1 MKVFILHPGKA
12 NYPEIAAYGRRL
24 RAHGFE
30 VFDGD
35 LDAYVRFPDRDVCI
49 LWCIMGFYRALPP
62 ARFVIHDYRSLSVG
76 RLAAVKDRVKRVLN
90 VRPDLRIFQNARMR
104 DAMAFGD
111 GVRALLLP
119 MGVPDW
125 IFDPVDAG
133 AGAGAGAGADVAAAG
148 DADTVQTPSGRFCYI
163 GEMSRERGFHKVL
176 AAYRDAR
183 RDAADTLVLV
193 GHPEP
198 EIRAAFADTPG
209 IRFVGRVPQRDA
221 LRIVRDSEYAVC
233 FFPYHRPHC
242 FQTPTK
248 LLEYASLGK
257 KIVCNDAPSNVRTAK
272 ELGIPCHVT
281 GAAIFDEVF
290 PLSRIRARRPDP
302 AAMKSLEWGRV
313 IEGSG
318 VLAYI
323 DAVAGRGP
331 RV

>member
-1 MKVFILHPGKA
+1 
-12 NYPEIAAYGRRL
+12 
-24 RAHGFE
+24 
-30 VFDGD
+30 
-35 LDAYVRFPDRDVCI
+35 
-49 LWCIMGFYRALPP
+49 MGCYRALPP
-62 ARFVIHDYRSLSVG
+62 ARFMIHDYRSLSVG
-76 RLAAVKDRVKRVLN
+76 RLASIKDRVKRVLN
-90 VRPDLRIFQNARMR
+90 VRPDLRIFQNERMR
-104 DAMAFGD
+104 DAMAFRD
-111 GVRALLLP
+111 GVRSLLLP

-125 IFDPVDAG
+125 IFEPADA
-133 AGAGAGAGADVAAAG
+133 
-148 DADTVQTPSGRFCYI
+148 DADTVATAKTASGRFCYI

-176 AAYRDAR
+176 AAYRDSQ
-183 RDAADTLVLV
+183 RDEADTLVLV
-193 GHPEP
+193 GNPEP

-257 KIVCNDAPSNVRTAK
+257 KIVCNDAPSNVRTAH
-272 ELGIPCHVT
+272 ELGIQCHVT
-281 GAAIFDEVF
+281 GATIFDELF
-290 PLSRIRARRPDP
+290 PLSRIRATSPDP

-313 IEGSG
+313 IERSG

-331 RV
+331 GV

>member
-24 RAHGFE
+24 RTHGFE

-35 LDAYVRFPDRDVCI
+35 LDAYARFADRDVCI

-90 VRPDLRIFQNARMR
+90 VRPDLRIFQNERMR
-104 DAMAFGD
+104 DAMAFRD
-111 GVRALLLP
+111 GVRTLLLP

-133 AGAGAGAGADVAAAG
+133 ACVDVAAGGDVGAGAAP
-148 DADTVQTPSGRFCYI
+148 TPAGRFCYI
-163 GEMSRERGFHKVL
+163 GEMSRERGFHNVL

-183 RDAADTLVLV
+183 RDEADTLVLV

-198 EIRAAFADTPG
+198 DIRAAFAGTPG
-209 IRFVGRVPQRDA
+209 IRFVGRVPQADA
-221 LRIVRDSEYAVC
+221 LRIVRSSEYAVC

-257 KIVCNDAPSNVRTAK
+257 KIVCNDAPSNLRTAN
-272 ELGIPCHVT
+272 ELGIQCHVT
-281 GAAIFDEVF
+281 GAAIFDELF

-313 IEGSG
+313 IERSG

>member
-24 RAHGFE
+24 RMHGFE

-35 LDAYVRFPDRDVCI
+35 LDAYARFPDRDMCI

-90 VRPDLRIFQNARMR
+90 VRPDLRIFQNERMC
-104 DAMAFGD
+104 DAMAFRD
-111 GVRALLLP
+111 GVRSLLLP

-125 IFDPVDAG
+125 IFEPADAG
-133 AGAGAGAGADVAAAG
+133 AAV
-148 DADTVQTPSGRFCYI
+148 DAVDQTASGRFCYI

-183 RDAADTLVLV
+183 RDEADTLVLV
-193 GHPEP
+193 GNPEP
-198 EIRAAFADTPG
+198 EIHAMFADTPG
-209 IRFVGRVPQRDA
+209 IRFVGRVPQPRA

-257 KIVCNDAPSNVRTAK
+257 KIVCNDAPSNVRTAR
-272 ELGIPCHVT
+272 ELGIQCHVT
-281 GAAIFDEVF
+281 GATIFDELF
-290 PLSRIRARRPDP
+290 PLSRIRATGPDP

-313 IEGSG
+313 IERSG

-331 RV
+331 GV

>member
-30 VFDGD
+30 VYDGD
-35 LDAYVRFPDRDVCI
+35 LDAYACFPDRDACI

-76 RLAAVKDRVKRVLN
+76 RLAAVKDGVKRVLN
-90 VRPDLRIFQNARMR
+90 ARPDLRIFQNERMR
-104 DAMAFGD
+104 DAMAFRD
-111 GVRALLLP
+111 GVRSLLLP

-125 IFDPVDAG
+125 IFDQAD
-133 AGAGAGAGADVAAAG
+133 ADVAAGGAAG
-148 DADTVQTPSGRFCYI
+148 AEPTSSGRFCYI

-183 RDAADTLVLV
+183 RDESDTLVLV
-193 GHPEP
+193 GNPEP
-198 EIRAAFADTPG
+198 AIHAAFADTPG
-209 IRFVGRVPQRDA
+209 IHFVGRVPQPDA

-257 KIVCNDAPSNVRTAK
+257 KIVCNDAPSNVRTAD
-272 ELGIPCHVT
+272 ELGIQCHVT
-281 GAAIFDEVF
+281 GATIFDELF
-290 PLSRIRARRPDP
+290 PLSRIRATRPDP
-302 AAMKSLEWGRV
+302 ASMKSLEWGRV
-313 IEGSG
+313 IERSG

-323 DAVAGRGP
+323 DAAAGRGP
-331 RV
+331 SV

>member
-12 NYPEIAAYGRRL
+12 NYPEIAAYGRHL
-24 RAHGFE
+24 RTRGFE

-35 LDAYVRFPDRDVCI
+35 LDAYARFPDRDACI

-104 DAMAFGD
+104 DAMAFRD

-125 IFDPVDAG
+125 IFEPAG
-133 AGAGAGAGADVAAAG
+133 VEVAGRDRDVAA
-148 DADTVQTPSGRFCYI
+148 QTPSGRFCYI

-183 RDAADTLVLV
+183 RDASDTLVLV
-193 GHPEP
+193 GNPEP

-209 IRFVGRVPQRDA
+209 VRFVGRVPQPDA

-257 KIVCNDAPSNVRTAK
+257 KIVCNDAPSNVRTAH
-272 ELGIPCHVT
+272 ELGIECHVT
-281 GAAIFDEVF
+281 GATIFDELF
-290 PLSRIRARRPDP
+290 PLSRIRASRPDP
-302 AAMKSLEWGRV
+302 VAMKSHEWGRV
-313 IEGSG
+313 IERSG

-323 DAVAGRGP
+323 DAAAGRGP
-331 RV
+331 RL

>member
-24 RAHGFE
+24 RTHGFE

-35 LDAYVRFPDRDVCI
+35 LDAYARFPDRQQCI

-76 RLAAVKDRVKRVLN
+76 RLAALKDRVKRALN

-104 DAMAFGD
+104 DAMAFRD
-111 GVRALLLP
+111 GVRSLLLP

-125 IFDPVDAG
+125 IFDPARADAHD
-133 AGAGAGAGADVAAAG
+133 ARQTAA
-148 DADTVQTPSGRFCYI
+148 GRFCYI
-163 GEMSRERGFHKVL
+163 GEMSRERGFDKVL

-183 RDAADTLVLV
+183 RDEADTLVLV
-193 GHPEP
+193 GNPEP

-209 IRFVGRVPQRDA
+209 IRFVGRVPQPDA

-257 KIVCNDAPSNVRTAK
+257 KIVCNDAPSNVRTAH
-272 ELGIPCHVT
+272 ELGIQCHVT
-281 GAAIFDEVF
+281 GATIFDELF
-290 PLSRIRARRPDP
+290 PLSKIRASCPDP

-313 IEGSG
+313 IERSG

>member
-12 NYPEIAAYGRRL
+12 NYPEIAAYGHRL
-24 RAHGFE
+24 RTHGFE

-35 LDAYVRFPDRDVCI
+35 LDAYARFPDHDACI

-90 VRPDLRIFQNARMR
+90 VRPDLRIFQNERMR
-104 DAMAFGD
+104 DAMAFRD

-125 IFDPVDAG
+125 IFEP
-133 AGAGAGAGADVAAAG
+133 AAAEVAG
-148 DADTVQTPSGRFCYI
+148 RDHHDAVQTPSGRFCYI

-176 AAYRDAR
+176 AAYRDAP
-183 RDAADTLVLV
+183 RDASDTLVLV
-193 GHPEP
+193 GNPEP
-198 EIRAAFADTPG
+198 EIRVAFADTPG
-209 IRFVGRVPQRDA
+209 IRFVGRVPQPDA

-257 KIVCNDAPSNVRTAK
+257 KIVCNDAPSNVRTAH
-272 ELGIPCHVT
+272 ELGIECHIT
-281 GAAIFDEVF
+281 GATIFDELF
-290 PLSRIRARRPDP
+290 PLSRIRASRPDP
-302 AAMKSLEWGRV
+302 VAMKSLEWGRV
-313 IEGSG
+313 IERSG

-323 DAVAGRGP
+323 DAAAGRRPG
-331 RV
+331 V

>member
-12 NYPEIAAYGRRL
+12 NYPEIAAYRGRL
-24 RAHGFE
+24 GTHGFE

-35 LDAYVRFPDRDVCI
+35 LDAYARFPARDVCI

-76 RLAAVKDRVKRVLN
+76 RLAAVKDGVKRMLN
-90 VRPDLRIFQNARMR
+90 VRPDLRIFQNEQMR
-104 DAMAFGD
+104 DAMAFRD

-125 IFDPVDAG
+125 IFDRADAG
-133 AGAGAGAGADVAAAG
+133 SDRVAPGSADVAPI
-148 DADTVQTPSGRFCYI
+148 VSGKFCYI

-183 RDAADTLVLV
+183 RDESDTLVLV
-193 GHPEP
+193 GQPEP
-198 EIRAAFADTPG
+198 EIHAEFVDTPG
-209 IRFVGRVPQRDA
+209 IRFVGRVPQPEA

-257 KIVCNDAPSNVRTAK
+257 RIICNDAPSNVRTAN
-272 ELGIPCHVT
+272 ELGIQCHVT
-281 GAAIFDEVF
+281 GAAIFDELF
-290 PLSRIRARRPDP
+290 PLSRIRATRPDP
-302 AAMKSLEWGRV
+302 AAMQSLEWGRV
-313 IEGSG
+313 IERSG
-318 VLAYI
+318 VLAFI
-323 DAVAGRGP
+323 DAAAGRRP
-331 RV
+331 DA

>member
-12 NYPEIAAYGRRL
+12 NYPEIAAYGRSL
-24 RAHGFE
+24 RAHGCE

-35 LDAYVRFPDRDVCI
+35 LDAYARFPDRNMCI
-49 LWCIMGFYRALPP
+49 LWCIMGFYRSLPP

-76 RLAAVKDRVKRVLN
+76 RLAAIKDRVKRVLN

-104 DAMAFGD
+104 EAMAFRD
-111 GVRALLLP
+111 DVRSLLLP
-119 MGVPDW
+119 MGVPGW
-125 IFDPVDAG
+125 IFDPAD
-133 AGAGAGAGADVAAAG
+133 ADVAAEVDA

-183 RDAADTLVLV
+183 RDATDTLVLV

-198 EIRAAFADTPG
+198 EIRAAFSDTPG
-209 IRFVGRVPQRDA
+209 IRFVGRVPQPQA

-257 KIVCNDAPSNVRTAK
+257 KIVCNDAPSNVRTAN
-272 ELGIPCHVT
+272 ELGIQCHVT
-281 GAAIFDEVF
+281 GATIFDELF
-290 PLSRIRARRPDP
+290 PLSRIRASHTDS

-313 IEGSG
+313 IERSG

-323 DAVAGRGP
+323 DSVAGHRPGI
-331 RV
+331 

>member
-1 MKVFILHPGKA
+1 MNVFILHPGKA

-24 RAHGFE
+24 RTHGFE

-35 LDAYVRFPDRDVCI
+35 LEAYARFPDRDACI

-76 RLAAVKDRVKRVLN
+76 RLATVKDSVKRVLN
-90 VRPDLRIFQNARMR
+90 VRPDLRIFQNERMR
-104 DAMAFGD
+104 DAMAFRD
-111 GVRALLLP
+111 GVRSLLLP

-125 IFDPVDAG
+125 IFDPADVDADADRAAG
-133 AGAGAGAGADVAAAG
+133 GSAGAE
-148 DADTVQTPSGRFCYI
+148 QTPSGRFCYI

-183 RDAADTLVLV
+183 RDASDTLVLV
-193 GHPEP
+193 GNPEP

-209 IRFVGRVPQRDA
+209 IRFVGRVPQPDA

-257 KIVCNDAPSNVRTAK
+257 KIVCNDAPSNVRTAQ
-272 ELGIPCHVT
+272 ELGIQCHVT
-281 GAAIFDEVF
+281 GATIFDELF
-290 PLSRIRARRPDP
+290 PLTRIRATRPDP
-302 AAMKSLEWGRV
+302 VAMRSLEWGRV
-313 IEGSG
+313 IERSG

-323 DAVAGRGP
+323 DAAAGCGSG
-331 RV
+331 V

>member
-12 NYPEIAAYGRRL
+12 NYPEIAAYRSRL
-24 RAHGFE
+24 GTHGFE

-35 LDAYVRFPDRDVCI
+35 LDAYARFPARDVCI

-76 RLAAVKDRVKRVLN
+76 RLAAVKDGVKRMLN
-90 VRPDLRIFQNARMR
+90 VRPDLRIFQNEQMR
-104 DAMAFGD
+104 DAMAFRD

-125 IFDPVDAG
+125 IFDRADAG
-133 AGAGAGAGADVAAAG
+133 SDRVAPGSADVAPI
-148 DADTVQTPSGRFCYI
+148 VSGRFCYI

-183 RDAADTLVLV
+183 RDESDTLVLV
-193 GHPEP
+193 GQPEP
-198 EIRAAFADTPG
+198 EIHAEFVDTPG
-209 IRFVGRVPQRDA
+209 IRFVGRVPQPEA

-257 KIVCNDAPSNVRTAK
+257 RIICNDAPSNVRTAN
-272 ELGIPCHVT
+272 ELGIQCHVT
-281 GAAIFDEVF
+281 GAAIFDELF
-290 PLSRIRARRPDP
+290 PLSRIRATRPDP
-302 AAMKSLEWGRV
+302 AAMQSLEWGRV
-313 IEGSG
+313 IERSG
-318 VLAYI
+318 VLAFI
-323 DAVAGRGP
+323 DAAAGRRP
-331 RV
+331 DA

>member
-12 NYPEIAAYGRRL
+12 NYPEIAAYGRCL
-24 RAHGFE
+24 RTHGFE

-35 LDAYVRFPDRDVCI
+35 LDAYARFPDRDRCV

-76 RLAAVKDRVKRVLN
+76 RLAAVKDYVKRMLN

-104 DAMAFGD
+104 DAMAFRD
-111 GVRALLLP
+111 DVRALLLP

-125 IFDPVDAG
+125 IFDPAGTDADAEVAARGGADVDAG
-133 AGAGAGAGADVAAAG
+133 A
-148 DADTVQTPSGRFCYI
+148 VQTPSGRFCYI

-183 RDAADTLVLV
+183 RDETDTLVLV

-198 EIRAAFADTPG
+198 EIRAAFGDTPG
-209 IRFVGRVPQRDA
+209 IRFVGRVPQPDA
-221 LRIVRDSEYAVC
+221 LRIVRNSEYAVC

-257 KIVCNDAPSNVRTAK
+257 KIVCNDAPSNVRTAD
-272 ELGIPCHVT
+272 ELGIQCHVT
-281 GAAIFDEVF
+281 GATIFDELF
-290 PLSRIRARRPDP
+290 PLSRIRASRPDP
-302 AAMKSLEWGRV
+302 ATMQSLEWGRV
-313 IEGSG
+313 IERSG

-323 DAVAGRGP
+323 DAAVSHRPGI
-331 RV
+331 

>member
-30 VFDGD
+30 VFDGN
-35 LDAYVRFPDRDVCI
+35 LDAYALFPDQDTCI

-90 VRPDLRIFQNARMR
+90 VRPDLRIFQNERMR
-104 DAMAFGD
+104 DAMAFHD
-111 GVRALLLP
+111 DVRALLLP

-125 IFDPVDAG
+125 IFNPADADG
-133 AGAGAGAGADVAAAG
+133 DRAAPGGTAAAP
-148 DADTVQTPSGRFCYI
+148 TPSGRFCYI

-183 RDAADTLVLV
+183 RDASDTLVLV
-193 GHPEP
+193 GNPEP

-209 IRFVGRVPQRDA
+209 IHFVGRVSQPDA
-221 LRIVRDSEYAVC
+221 LRIVRDSDYAVC

-257 KIVCNDAPSNVRTAK
+257 KIVCNDAPSNVRTAR
-272 ELGIPCHVT
+272 ELGIQCHVT
-281 GAAIFDEVF
+281 GATIFDELF
-290 PLSRIRARRPDP
+290 PLSRIRATRPDP

-313 IEGSG
+313 IERSG

-323 DAVAGRGP
+323 DAVAGRRP

>member
-35 LDAYVRFPDRDVCI
+35 LDAYARFPDRDACI

-90 VRPDLRIFQNARMR
+90 VRPDLRIFQNERMR
-104 DAMAFGD
+104 DAMAFRD

-133 AGAGAGAGADVAAAG
+133 TGADVATAGNAGAAP
-148 DADTVQTPSGRFCYI
+148 TPSGRFCYI

-183 RDAADTLVLV
+183 RDETDTLVLV
-193 GHPEP
+193 GDPEP
-198 EIRAAFADTPG
+198 EISAAFADTPG
-209 IRFVGRVPQRDA
+209 LCFVGRVPQPDA

-257 KIVCNDAPSNVRTAK
+257 KIVCNDAPSNLRTAN
-272 ELGIPCHVT
+272 ELGIRCHVT
-281 GAAIFDEVF
+281 GAAIFDELF
-290 PLSRIRARRPDP
+290 PVSRIRASRPDP

-313 IEGSG
+313 IESSG

>member
-12 NYPEIAAYGRRL
+12 NYPEIAAYGSRL
-24 RAHGFE
+24 RTHGFE

-35 LDAYVRFPDRDVCI
+35 LDAYARFPDRNVCI

-76 RLAAVKDRVKRVLN
+76 RLAAVKDGVKRMLN
-90 VRPDLRIFQNARMR
+90 VRPDLRIFQNEQMR
-104 DAMAFGD
+104 EAMGFRD

-125 IFDPVDAG
+125 IFDPAD
-133 AGAGAGAGADVAAAG
+133 AGADVAAPGRAG
-148 DADTVQTPSGRFCYI
+148 AAPTPYGRFCYI

-183 RDAADTLVLV
+183 RDESDTLVLV

-198 EIRAAFADTPG
+198 EIHAAFADTPG
-209 IRFVGRVPQRDA
+209 IRFVGRVPQPDA

-257 KIVCNDAPSNVRTAK
+257 KIVCNDAPSNVRTAHA
-272 ELGIPCHVT
+272 LGIQCHVT
-281 GAAIFDEVF
+281 GATIFDELF
-290 PLSRIRARRPDP
+290 PLSRIRATRPDP
-302 AAMKSLEWGRV
+302 IAMKSLEWGRV
-313 IEGSG
+313 IERSG

-323 DAVAGRGP
+323 DAVAGRRAG
-331 RV
+331 V

>member
-12 NYPEIAAYGRRL
+12 NYPEIAAYRSRL
-24 RAHGFE
+24 GTHGFE

-35 LDAYVRFPDRDVCI
+35 LDAYARFPARDVCI

-76 RLAAVKDRVKRVLN
+76 RLAAVKDGVKRMLN
-90 VRPDLRIFQNARMR
+90 VRPDLRIFQNEQMR
-104 DAMAFGD
+104 DAMAFRD

-125 IFDPVDAG
+125 IFDRADAG
-133 AGAGAGAGADVAAAG
+133 SDRVAPGGADAAPI
-148 DADTVQTPSGRFCYI
+148 VSGRFCYI

-183 RDAADTLVLV
+183 RDESDTLVLV
-193 GHPEP
+193 GQPEP
-198 EIRAAFADTPG
+198 EIHAEFVDTPG
-209 IRFVGRVPQRDA
+209 IRFVGRVPQPDA

-257 KIVCNDAPSNVRTAK
+257 KIICNDAPSNVRTAH
-272 ELGIPCHVT
+272 ELGIQCHVT
-281 GAAIFDEVF
+281 GAAIFDELF
-290 PLSRIRARRPDP
+290 PLSRIRATRPDP
-302 AAMKSLEWGRV
+302 AAMQSLEWGRV
-313 IEGSG
+313 IERSG
-318 VLAYI
+318 VLAFI
-323 DAVAGRGP
+323 DAVAGRRP
-331 RV
+331 DA

>member
-1 MKVFILHPGKA
+1 MKIFILHPGKA
-12 NYPEIAAYGRRL
+12 NYPEVAAYGRRL
-24 RAHGFE
+24 RTHGFE

-35 LDAYVRFPDRDVCI
+35 LDAYARFPDQDTCI

-76 RLAAVKDRVKRVLN
+76 RLAAVKDCVKRAFN
-90 VRPDLRIFQNARMR
+90 VRPDLRIFQNERMR
-104 DAMAFGD
+104 DAMAFRD
-111 GVRALLLP
+111 GVRSLLLP

-125 IFDPVDAG
+125 IFEP
-133 AGAGAGAGADVAAAG
+133 AGADAG
-148 DADTVQTPSGRFCYI
+148 DAGQTVSGRFCYI

-183 RDAADTLVLV
+183 RDEADTLVLV
-193 GHPEP
+193 GNPEP

-209 IRFVGRVPQRDA
+209 IRFVGRVPQPHA
-221 LRIVRDSEYAVC
+221 LRIVRNSEYAVC

-257 KIVCNDAPSNVRTAK
+257 KIVCNDAPSNVRTAH
-272 ELGIPCHVT
+272 ELGIQCHVT
-281 GAAIFDEVF
+281 GATIFDELF
-290 PLSRIRARRPDP
+290 PLSTIRATRPDP

-313 IEGSG
+313 IERSG

-323 DAVAGRGP
+323 DAVAGRTAS
-331 RV
+331 V

>member
-1 MKVFILHPGKA
+1 MSVFILHPGKA
-12 NYPEIAAYGRRL
+12 NYPEIAAYGRCL
-24 RAHGFE
+24 RAYGYE

-35 LDAYVRFPDRDVCI
+35 LDAYARFPDRDACI

-62 ARFVIHDYRSLSVG
+62 ARYVIHDYRSLSVG
-76 RLAAVKDRVKRVLN
+76 RLAAMKDRVKRVLN

-104 DAMAFGD
+104 DAMAFRD
-111 GVRALLLP
+111 DVRTLLLP

-125 IFDPVDAG
+125 IFDPAANAAG
-133 AGAGAGAGADVAAAG
+133 PVHAAA
-148 DADTVQTPSGRFCYI
+148 GRFCYI

-193 GHPEP
+193 GQPEP
-198 EIRAAFADTPG
+198 EIQAAFGATPG
-209 IRFVGRVPQRDA
+209 IRFVGRVPQPDA
-221 LRIVRDSEYAVC
+221 LRIVRDSDYAVC

-257 KIVCNDAPSNVRTAK
+257 KIVCNDAPSNVRTAH
-272 ELGIPCHVT
+272 ELGIQCHVT
-281 GAAIFDEVF
+281 GAAIFDELF
-290 PLSRIRARRPDP
+290 PLSRIRAHRTDP

-313 IEGSG
+313 IERSG
-318 VLAYI
+318 VLAHI
-323 DAVAGRGP
+323 GAAAR
-331 RV
+331 RS

>member
-24 RAHGFE
+24 RTHGFE

-35 LDAYVRFPDRDVCI
+35 LDAYARFPDRDVCI

-90 VRPDLRIFQNARMR
+90 VRPDLRIFQNERMR
-104 DAMAFGD
+104 DAMAFRD

-125 IFDPVDAG
+125 IFEAADANADGAARGGVHAG
-133 AGAGAGAGADVAAAG
+133 ANAGAA
-148 DADTVQTPSGRFCYI
+148 QTPSGRFCYI

-183 RDAADTLVLV
+183 RDETDTLVLV
-193 GHPEP
+193 GNPEP

-209 IRFVGRVPQRDA
+209 IRFVGRVPQPEA

-257 KIVCNDAPSNVRTAK
+257 KIVCNDAPSNVRTAH
-272 ELGIPCHVT
+272 ELGIQCHVT
-281 GAAIFDEVF
+281 GAAIFDELF
-290 PLSRIRARRPDP
+290 PLSRIRATHPDP

-313 IEGSG
+313 IERSG

-331 RV
+331 GI